1 MTNTLVAD
9 LPIPLLSN
17 LNNVSIKRSNPLM
30 ASNTKPKRRQ
40 SFDDDPW
47 RIASTPPAANN
58 GFPYQ
63 VNDSINT
70 AIAGRNTNDPTVLT
84 STGLDTS
91 NQTSDND
98 TTTAN
103 TTKTAIPKRF
113 VPVDVITDKA
123 STQALVKASTE
134 SYQWFLDLDQI
145 TVTVAEKEGFL
156 FTHINYWVHS
166 NQRQTS
172 VRRRYSDFYWF
183 WETLLKRY
191 PFRVIPNLP
200 PKKISGSKSV
210 WKSLALVYLYRLII
224 EDKVFLEKR
233 CQGLSRFINCIV
245 RHPVLKNDEEVI
257 TFLTEQTVM

>member
-1 MTNTLVAD
+1 
-9 LPIPLLSN
+9 
-17 LNNVSIKRSNPLM
+17 M

-47 RIASTPPAANN
+47 RIASTPPTASN

-63 VNDSINT
+63 VNDSIDV
-70 AIAGRNTNDPTVLT
+70 AIEGRNTNDPTVLNN
-84 STGLDTS
+84 TGLENE

-98 TTTAN
+98 TSTAT
-103 TTKTAIPKRF
+103 TTKSTTPKRF
-113 VPVDVITDKA
+113 VPVVDVITDKI

-145 TVTVAEKEGFL
+145 AVTVAEKEGFL

-200 PKKISGSKSV
+200 PKKISGSKS
-210 WKSLALVYLYRLII
+210 IC
-224 EDKVFLEKR
+224 EFH
-233 CQGLSRFINCIV
+233 FILFIYST
-245 RHPVLKNDEEVI
+245 L
-257 TFLTEQTVM
+257 M

>member
-1 MTNTLVAD
+1 
-9 LPIPLLSN
+9 
-17 LNNVSIKRSNPLM
+17 M
-30 ASNTKPKRRQ
+30 ASNTKLKRRQ

-47 RIASTPPAANN
+47 RIASTPPTAGN

-63 VNDSINT
+63 VNGSIDV
-70 AIAGRNTNDPTVLT
+70 AIEGRNTNNPTVLNN
-84 STGLDTS
+84 TGLES
-91 NQTSDND
+91 ENQTSDND
-98 TTTAN
+98 TFTAT

-113 VPVDVITDKA
+113 APAVDVITDKI

-145 TVTVAEKEGFL
+145 AVTVAEKEGFL

-200 PKKISGSKSV
+200 PKKISGSK
-210 WKSLALVYLYRLII
+210 LICKFYFI
-224 EDKVFLEKR
+224 PCIYPILFVEDKVFLEKR

-257 TFLTEQTVM
+257 TFLTEQTVI